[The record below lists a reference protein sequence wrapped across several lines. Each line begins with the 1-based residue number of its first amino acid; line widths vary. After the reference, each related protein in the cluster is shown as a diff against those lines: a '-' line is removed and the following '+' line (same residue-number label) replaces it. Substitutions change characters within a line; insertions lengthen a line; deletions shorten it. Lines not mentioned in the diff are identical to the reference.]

1 MRWLS
6 APDLYDDPDP
16 EILNWL
22 NFSRI
27 AKHYSKGPWEL
38 VDIPAFWIELGE
50 LDIDV
55 QNLLNSK
62 NARKQ

>member
-1 MRWLS
+1 MRWLA

-16 EILNWL
+16 EIYEWL
-22 NFSRI
+22 KLVKI
-27 AKHYSKGPWEL
+27 AKHLGCKPWEL
-38 VDIPAFWIELGE
+38 IGLPAFWKDLGE

-62 NARKQ
+62 IAHKQ